1 LGLGAP
7 IGQICTVANDT
18 AKFRP
23 TDQIGGYARGFRWWR
38 SLCGGYLFTG
48 AGGFDLGEG
57 HPDGDLPLV
66 AGDLA

>member
-1 LGLGAP
+1 LGLRAP

-48 AGGFDLGEG
+48 AG
-57 HPDGDLPLV
+57 V
-66 AGDLA
+66 STLAKAILTVTSRW